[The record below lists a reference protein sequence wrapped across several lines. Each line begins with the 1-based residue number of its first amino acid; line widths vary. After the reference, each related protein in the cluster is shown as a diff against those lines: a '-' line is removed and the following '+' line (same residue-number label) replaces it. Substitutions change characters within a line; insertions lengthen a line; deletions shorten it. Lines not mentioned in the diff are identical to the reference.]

1 MSASEPAYS
10 WSVRKGIRGVW
21 LGVMAAVVLVAC
33 ESSGG
38 VTVTG
43 TGRTNQPV
51 AGDYPPP
58 TPEWSTPRP
67 TPQPTLP
74 PPGTLPTPTPSS

>member
-1 MSASEPAYS
+1 LPLAETTGLALLLAST
-10 WSVRKGIRGVW
+10 
-21 LGVMAAVVLVAC
+21 AVAFLAAC

-51 AGDYPPP
+51 VGVYPDP
-58 TPEWSTPRP
+58 TPEWYTPRP

-74 PPGTLPTPTPSS
+74 PPGTLPTPAPK